1 MRSRLRAILTE
12 RSFLFLLSLAIAT
25 ALWFFVRDATR

>member
-1 MRSRLRAILTE
+1 MRSRLRAILTKP
-12 RSFLFLLSLAIAT
+12 SFLFLLSLAIAT